1 MRYDD
6 TVILIEL
13 FLLPTIP
20 LFRLLSRDTWI
31 HKKQRHSAFK
41 ISLDRMF
48 IYGKSNADMV
58 SKYSATIIA
67 KSHYRYKEEIMVMV
81 LYFSGLFIYSYKIY
95 IHPSNFALAIFNKYF
110 FFLIHTILYFTLC
123 FFWWSIQNNMH
134 YMWYFFSISN
144 FKLHLNR

>member
-41 ISLDRMF
+41 IWLDRMF
-48 IYGKSNADMV
+48 IYWKSNADIV
-58 SKYSATIIA
+58 SKYSATNIA
-67 KSHYRYKEEIMVMV
+67 ISHYRYKEETMVIV

-110 FFLIHTILYFTLC
+110 FFQYIQYYISLFAFFGGLYKTTC
-123 FFWWSIQNNMH
+123 IICDTFF
-134 YMWYFFSISN
+134 Y
-144 FKLHLNR
+144 